1 MFTNFTWSIG
11 VLIRK
16 ITSVIVSSNTPETFF
31 TSAKFVLH
39 PSTQGKILELKGKS
53 WESLAGSN
61 ADKITK
67 WLLVSASKKGASK
80 QLNTPLFFRYYS
92 NHFLQIELREKC
104 PNTELFLV
112 RIFLYSIRI
121 QENTEQ
127 K

>member
-31 TSAKFVLH
+31 TFAKFVLH

-61 ADKITK
+61 ADKITN
-67 WLLVSASKKGASK
+67 SASKKGAPK
-80 QLNTPLFFRYYS
+80 QLNTTFS
-92 NHFLQIELREKC
+92 AITQIISSK
-104 PNTELFLV
+104 
-112 RIFLYSIRI
+112 
-121 QENTEQ
+121 
-127 K
+127 